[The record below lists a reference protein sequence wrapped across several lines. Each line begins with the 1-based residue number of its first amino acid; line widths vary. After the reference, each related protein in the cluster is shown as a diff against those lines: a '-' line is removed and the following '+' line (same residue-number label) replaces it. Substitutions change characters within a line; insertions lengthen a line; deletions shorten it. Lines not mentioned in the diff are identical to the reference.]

1 MNVIVLRRK
10 MNMNYSELLQLAKGW
25 SNFNYVKFMIFF
37 IFQYFLKKL
46 DIQLLYK
53 YNNIIYYLND
63 EDTNA
68 GYMYLKRRKN
78 NGYSFEERKLS
89 QNVDDKLEE
98 ILEYEQGWNIIKD
111 EYLKIK
117 NRNRDPH
124 KKSFILYLES
134 IHNVY
139 NHINQYKEKE
149 RLRRAFIPLNSW
161 YGFIR

>member
-1 MNVIVLRRK
+1 MTFSYYISTIIRFSSSKWADGEKRK
-10 MNMNYSELLQLAKGW
+10 KIY
-25 SNFNYVKFMIFF
+25 
-37 IFQYFLKKL
+37 
-46 DIQLLYK
+46 
-53 YNNIIYYLND
+53 IIYYLDD

-98 ILEYEQGWNIIKD
+98 ILEYEQGWNMIKD

-149 RLRRAFIPLNSW
+149 RMRRAFIPLNSW